1 MAIPFIGALVSTVGT
16 IISKAP
22 TWLPIVIEAGKA
34 LLPVAMDKIKSWLS
48 GDEKENLTSELSQ
61 SESFDAQ
68 KASIAEIQQIRGLI
82 SQYKNASLQKIDD
95 FAGQIV
101 DGFFEKVFSDFG
113 ELFGEI
119 DENIAKDM
127 RSGANYH
134 FGKAKENLRQNIMS
148 QISFDNEKLAE
159 ILRGD
164 SSEDKKHK
172 LDSFIDSVNAN
183 ALRGFQNELE
193 NSLNAVFELAKQKL
207 NGKLEGIKSS
217 AEKSVRFLED
227 FQNSPDKLAKEAQ
240 QITLAKSIAIDS
252 AMLKAIG

>member
-1 MAIPFIGALVSTVGT
+1 MAIPILGAIFSVGKA
-16 IISKAP
+16 IITKALP
-22 TWLPIVIEAGKA
+22 YVIEVGKVALPIIV
-34 LLPVAMDKIKSWLS
+34 DKFKEWFSS
-48 GDEKENLTSELSQ
+48 DEKEKLSNELAQ

-68 KASIAEIQQIRGLI
+68 NASIAEIQQIRSII
-82 SQYKNASLQKIDD
+82 SQYKNASLQKVDD
-95 FAGQIV
+95 WTGQII
-101 DGFFEKVFSDFG
+101 DGFFEEIFSRFSA
-113 ELFGEI
+113 LFGEI

-148 QISFDNEKLAE
+148 QISFDNETLAE
-159 ILRGD
+159 ILRDD
-164 SSEDKKHK
+164 SGKGKKQRV
-172 LDSFIDSVNAN
+172 DSFIDSINAN
-183 ALRGFQNELE
+183 ALREFQNELE
-193 NSLNAVFELAKQKL
+193 NSLNAIFELAKQKL

-217 AEKSVRFLED
+217 AEKSVRFLEN

>member
-1 MAIPFIGALVSTVGT
+1 MAIPFIGAL
-16 IISKAP
+16 IS
-22 TWLPIVIEAGKA
+22 AGKA
-34 LLPVAMDKIKSWLS
+34 IITKALPYVIEVGKAALPIIVDKFREWFSSDDK
-48 GDEKENLTSELSQ
+48 EKLTSELAQ

-68 KASIAEIQQIRGLI
+68 KASIAEIQQIRSII
-82 SQYKNASLQKIDD
+82 SQYKNASLQKVDD
-95 FAGQIV
+95 WTGQII
-101 DGFFEKVFSDFG
+101 DGFFEEIFSRFSA
-113 ELFGEI
+113 LFGEI

-159 ILRGD
+159 ILRSD
-164 SSEDKKHK
+164 SGEGKKQRV
-172 LDSFIDSVNAN
+172 DSFIDSVNAN
-183 ALRGFQNELE
+183 ALREFQNELE

>member
-1 MAIPFIGALVSTVGT
+1 MAIPLIGALVSAGKA
-16 IISKAP
+16 IITKA
-22 TWLPIVIEAGKA
+22 LPYVIEAGKA
-34 LLPVAMDKIKSWLS
+34 LLPVVVDKFIDWFS
-48 GDEKENLTSELSQ
+48 GDAKENLTSELSQ

-68 KASIAEIQQIRGLI
+68 KASIAEIQQIRGII
-82 SQYKNASLQKIDD
+82 SQYKNTSLQKIDD
-95 FAGQIV
+95 WTGQII

-113 ELFGEI
+113 ALFGEI

-148 QISFDNEKLAE
+148 QISFDNELLAE
-159 ILRGD
+159 ILRDD
-164 SSEDKKHK
+164 SGEGKKQRVDK
-172 LDSFIDSVNAN
+172 FIDLVNAN
-183 ALRGFQNELE
+183 ALREFQNELE
-193 NSLNAVFELAKQKL
+193 NSLNAIFELAKQKL
-207 NGKLEGIKSS
+207 NGKLLGIKSS

-227 FQNSPDKLAKEAQ
+227 YQNSLDKKAKEAQ